1 MAIRIRP
8 GGDGR
13 LRVVFPY
20 SAERVDKIKSVPGKR
35 WHPEEKAWSVPAQQG
50 MVERLRILFH
60 REEIE
65 IDPRIADATAAL
77 EAALAKLNEQL
88 LLESYSPRTR
98 EAYKGHCLRYLRYI
112 GKEPLSVEPSDIRRY
127 LLYLV
132 DEAKVSRSYYDQ
144 AISAVR
150 FLYQKVLREPRLIEE
165 TARPRKE
172 RKLPAVLSREAV
184 RRLLASVGNAKH
196 MAVLMLVY
204 SAGLRVS
211 EVVNLRPDD
220 LDEERGLIRVRGGK
234 GRKDR
239 YTVLSNVAMQAVKA
253 YQASYPTERWLF
265 PGAEPVRHLTARTV
279 EKVLETARLKAEIP
293 QHFSVHA
300 LRHSFATHLLEAGTD
315 LRYIQE
321 LLGHSSSK
329 TTEIYTHVSRKVIG
343 KIVSPLDTLEM
354 SGQEDGKD

>member
-1 MAIRIRP
+1 
-8 GGDGR
+8 
-13 LRVVFPY
+13 
-20 SAERVDKIKSVPGKR
+20 
-35 WHPEEKAWSVPAQQG
+35 
-50 MVERLRILFH
+50 
-60 REEIE
+60 
-65 IDPRIADATAAL
+65 
-77 EAALAKLNEQL
+77 
-88 LLESYSPRTR
+88 
-98 EAYKGHCLRYLRYI
+98 LRYLRYI
-112 GKEPLSVEPSDIRRY
+112 GKEPLIVEPSDIRRY

-144 AISAVR
+144 AISAIR
-150 FLYQKVLREPRLIEE
+150 FLYNKVLREPRLIEE

-184 RRLLASVGNAKH
+184 RRLLASVGNTKH
-196 MAVLMLVY
+196 IAVLMLVY

-253 YQASYPTERWLF
+253 YQSSYPTGPWLF
-265 PGAEPVRHLTARTV
+265 PGAEPIRHLTTRTV
-279 EKVLETARLKAEIP
+279 EKVLETARLKAGIP

-354 SGQEDGKD
+354 SGQEDGKE